1 MRASLDGLAAEGFD
15 PIAVLTTTDAVEATS
30 VERGDP

>member
-15 PIAVLTTTDAVEATS
+15 PIAVLTTTEEVEAAD